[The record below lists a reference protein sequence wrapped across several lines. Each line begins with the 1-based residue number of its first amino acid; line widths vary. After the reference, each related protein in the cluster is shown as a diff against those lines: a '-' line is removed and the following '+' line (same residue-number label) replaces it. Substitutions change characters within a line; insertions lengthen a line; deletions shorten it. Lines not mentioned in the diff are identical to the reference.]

1 MQGWHR
7 NVYRRLYYRLFRH
20 VYCQGVPGCLLP
32 AAGTPRS
39 CLKLPLLGNQM
50 VTAAAASPQQKPL
63 VLETAAEAAAPSPPS
78 RPGGAYAA
86 PTCRG
91 PKGRGGKGLASTEGT
106 APPHLRLGPT
116 SCLPAHHCHIH
127 TTHPHLVLA
136 PGLAERQ
143 PDLPKHHAC
152 TQSPTSCPLT
162 WPRRAAA
169 RASRHQRRAPSAEST
184 AYSRRRRSEC
194 GKVWTERQAHDTGKF
209 PLGWEPGVQQSV
221 GGWLGG
227 RVQWQQASD
236 KFPRTAPHSAN
247 HSVGR
252 WLPIETR
259 GA

>member
-1 MQGWHR
+1 MQGWHG
-7 NVYRRLYYRLFRH
+7 NVYRRLYYQLYRH
-20 VYCQGVPGCLLP
+20 VYCQGVPGCLLL

-39 CLKLPLLGNQM
+39 CLQLPLLGNQM
-50 VTAAAASPQQKPL
+50 AAAAAASPQQKPL

-143 PDLPKHHAC
+143 PEPRVIRDELPQLRALRTAGGGGVSVERC
-152 TQSPTSCPLT
+152 GQSGRPVH
-162 WPRRAAA
+162 W
-169 RASRHQRRAPSAEST
+169 
-184 AYSRRRRSEC
+184 
-194 GKVWTERQAHDTGKF
+194 
-209 PLGWEPGVQQSV
+209 V
-221 GGWLGG
+221 GGWESA
-227 RVQWQQASD
+227 VAAS
-236 KFPRTAPHSAN
+236 K
-247 HSVGR
+247 
-252 WLPIETR
+252 
-259 GA
+259 